1 MLAASVSL
9 LAGLV
14 LLGIGAEALV
24 RGSARLA
31 AALGLSPLFIGLTL
45 VAWGTSAPELVV
57 TSLASL
63 QNYPGVA
70 IGNAVGSNIFNTG
83 VVLAVATLIAPLPCQ
98 TGLVRRE
105 VMVVVATTI
114 VLLLMLA
121 WGGQLSRPE
130 AALFLVTLSVM
141 TGWTYR
147 QARRHKIETFRAAT
161 HPPAQGGTVIKNSIF
176 VILGLALL
184 VLGARWVVDGAVAL
198 AELLG
203 VSRTV
208 VGLTVVAAGTSLPEL
223 ATSIVAAAR
232 RQLDI
237 AIGNVLGSNIFNLLG
252 VLGVAGLLRPLPV
265 PRAIITIDIPVALI
279 FALACIPI
287 GLTGRRVSR
296 LEGLLLLAGY
306 LGYLAI
312 LSTRLTT

>member
-1 MLAASVSL
+1 VNL

-31 AALGLSPLFIGLTL
+31 AAFGLSPLFIGLTL

-57 TSLASL
+57 TSVASL

-70 IGNAVGSNIFNTG
+70 IGNAIGSNIFNTG
-83 VVLAVATLIAPLPCQ
+83 VVLAVTALIAPLPCQ

-105 VMVVVATTI
+105 VLAVVATTI
-114 VLLLMLA
+114 VLLLMLI
-121 WGGQLSRPE
+121 WGGYLSRPE
-130 AALFLVTLSVM
+130 AALFLLTLVLM
-141 TGWTYR
+141 TGWSYR
-147 QARRHKIETFRAAT
+147 QARRHRAETLSAAVRRL
-161 HPPAQGGTVIKNSIF
+161 AAGGKALKSSIF
-176 VILGLALL
+176 VVLGLALL
-184 VLGARWVVDGAVAL
+184 VVGARWVVDGAVAL
-198 AELLG
+198 AELLA
-203 VSRTV
+203 VSRTL
-208 VGLTVVAAGTSLPEL
+208 VGLTLVAAGTSLPEL

-232 RQLDI
+232 RQPEI

-252 VLGVAGLLRPLPV
+252 ILGIAGLLRPLPV

-287 GLTGRRVSR
+287 GLTGRRVTR
-296 LEGLLLLAGY
+296 FEGTLLLAGY